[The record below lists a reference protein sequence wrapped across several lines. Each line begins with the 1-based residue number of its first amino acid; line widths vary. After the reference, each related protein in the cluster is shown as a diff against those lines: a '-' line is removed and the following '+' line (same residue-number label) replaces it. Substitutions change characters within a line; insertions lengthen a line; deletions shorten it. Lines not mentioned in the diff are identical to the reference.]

1 MVCLGSS
8 YIVSL
13 ILNLSLAKIWAMI
26 NALQIFGKFPMFNT
40 YTPAN
45 VNALFGFIENIS
57 SFKIIPTDSIIK
69 AILSE
74 NVIEIF

>member
-1 MVCLGSS
+1 MGSS

-13 ILNLSLAKIWAMI
+13 ILNLSLAKMWAMI
-26 NALQIFGKFPMFNT
+26 NALQIIGKLPMFNT

-45 VNALFGFIENIS
+45 VNELFGFIENIS
-57 SFKIIPTDSIIK
+57 SFKIIPTDYIIK

-74 NVIEIF
+74 NVIDFF